1 MYLKRVVAN
10 VLKNLKFLYW
20 ITGLQLKWDLAVLD
34 RDTPIFRSTVSPLI
48 SVPPH
53 LNERL

>member
-10 VLKNLKFLYW
+10 VLKNLKFLYR
-20 ITGLQLKWDLAVLD
+20 ITGLQLKWDLAVLE